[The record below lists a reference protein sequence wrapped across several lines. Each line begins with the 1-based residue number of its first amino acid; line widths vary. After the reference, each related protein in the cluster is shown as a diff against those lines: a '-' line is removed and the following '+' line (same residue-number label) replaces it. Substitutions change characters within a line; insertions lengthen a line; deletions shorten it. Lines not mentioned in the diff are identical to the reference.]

1 MTLLF
6 EDDWDRSDKPPK
18 LARNTSKA
26 IHPGEAVQNMKEDV
40 LSLPKLLIGWILCP
54 ATYLVFALF
63 VAIPLVYYTSFAL
76 LFDYLPARAFGY
88 TKGTPQLDT
97 GLWILLSIISGLV
110 IWGKV
115 NRAREKKRLADKVD
129 ALRQRNGELQA
140 NLIRVI
146 EEKGRN
152 HPETGYAYR
161 ELGKNM
167 EALGQR
173 EEARQVHLQER
184 EIFRETLG
192 AASPETRY
200 WKKLDLEPPVLI
212 QPKPEVA
219 QVGRTACGELEI
231 FDTRR
236 TLISIF
242 GMLLGVSVMSAVIIG
257 FGFGLDLILA
267 IFR

>member
-1 MTLLF
+1 MTLLL

-18 LARNTSKA
+18 LVRNTSKA
-26 IHPGEAVQNMKEDV
+26 IHPGEAVQNMKEDL

-54 ATYLVFALF
+54 ASYLVFALF

-88 TKGTPQLDT
+88 TKGTRQLDI
-97 GLWILLSIISGLV
+97 GLWILLSVIGGLI

-115 NRAREKKRLADKVD
+115 NRVRRKKRLAEKVD
-129 ALRQRNGELQA
+129 TLRQRTGELQA

-161 ELGKNM
+161 ELGKNL

-173 EEARQVHLQER
+173 EQARQVNMQER

-192 AASPETRY
+192 AASPETCY
-200 WKKLDLEPPVLI
+200 WNKLDLEPPVLI
-212 QPKPEVA
+212 QPKPEVTQA
-219 QVGRTACGELEI
+219 SWTTYDGPEI

-257 FGFGLDLILA
+257 FGFGIELILS

>member
-1 MTLLF
+1 MSLLF

-18 LARNTSKA
+18 LGRSASKA

-40 LSLPKLLIGWILCP
+40 LSLPKLLLGWILCP
-54 ATYLVFALF
+54 ASYLVLVLF

-88 TKGTPQLDT
+88 TKGTPQLDI
-97 GLWILLSIISGLV
+97 GLWIVLSVIGGLI

-140 NLIRVI
+140 NLLRVI

-152 HPETGYAYR
+152 HPDTGYAYR
-161 ELGKNM
+161 ELGKNL

-173 EEARQVHLQER
+173 EKARQVHLQER

-192 AASPETRY
+192 AASPEASY
-200 WKKLDLEPPVLI
+200 WKKLDLEPPILI
-212 QPKPEVA
+212 HPKPVDV
-219 QVGRTACGELEI
+219 QVRRTACGELEI

-257 FGFGLDLILA
+257 FGFGIELILS
-267 IFR
+267 ILR

>member
-1 MTLLF
+1 MSLLF
-6 EDDWDRSDKPPK
+6 DDDWDGSDKPPK
-18 LARNTSKA
+18 LVRNTSKA

-40 LSLPKLLIGWILCP
+40 LRGPKAMLEMLLCP
-54 ATYLVFALF
+54 STYLVFALF

-88 TKGTPQLDT
+88 TKGTRQLDI
-97 GLWILLSIISGLV
+97 GLWIVLSVIGGLI

-115 NRAREKKRLADKVD
+115 NRAREKQRLADKVD
-129 ALRQRNGELQA
+129 ALRQRNGELQT
-140 NLIRVI
+140 NLFRVI

-173 EEARQVHLQER
+173 EQARQVHLQER

-200 WKKLDLEPPVLI
+200 WKKLEVDPPVLI
-212 QPKPEVA
+212 QPKAEAV
-219 QVGRTACGELEI
+219 QVSRTACGELEV

-257 FGFGLDLILA
+257 FGYGIELILS
-267 IFR
+267 IFL

>member
-1 MTLLF
+1 MV
-6 EDDWDRSDKPPK
+6 P
-18 LARNTSKA
+18 
-26 IHPGEAVQNMKEDV
+26 
-40 LSLPKLLIGWILCP
+40 
-54 ATYLVFALF
+54 
-63 VAIPLVYYTSFAL
+63 AL
-76 LFDYLPARAFGY
+76 LLSYLPSRLFGA
-88 TKGTPQLDT
+88 TKGTVGLDLSL
-97 GLWILLSIISGLV
+97 GILLSVIGGLIIR
-110 IWGKV
+110 GKV

-129 ALRQRNGELQA
+129 GLRERTGELQF

-161 ELGKNM
+161 ELGKNL

-173 EEARQVHLQER
+173 EQARQVHLQER

-192 AASPETRY
+192 AASPEASY
-200 WKKLDLEPPVLI
+200 WKKLDLDPPVIL
-212 QPKPEVA
+212 PKPVA
-219 QVGRTACGELEI
+219 VQASGTVCGELEI

-242 GMLLGVSVMSAVIIG
+242 GILLGVSVMSAVLIG
-257 FGFGLDLILA
+257 FGFGIELVLS

>member
-1 MTLLF
+1 M
-6 EDDWDRSDKPPK
+6 RRKPASREVATPAEVWENIK
-18 LARNTSKA
+18 RVPLGIFQVITF
-26 IHPGEAVQNMKEDV
+26 
-40 LSLPKLLIGWILCP
+40 P
-54 ATYLVFALF
+54 ATWLCFALIMLLGALY
-63 VAIPLVYYTSFAL
+63 VLVPAL
-76 LFDYLPARAFGY
+76 LLSYLPSRLFGA
-88 TKGTPQLDT
+88 TKGTFGLDLSL
-97 GLWILLSIISGLV
+97 GILLSIIGGLI

-115 NRAREKKRLADKVD
+115 NRAWEKKRLAEKVE
-129 ALRQRNGELQA
+129 ALRQRTGELQS
-140 NLIRVI
+140 NLLRVM

-173 EEARQVHLQER
+173 EQARLVHLQER

-200 WKKLDLEPPVLI
+200 WKKLDLDPPVIL
-212 QPKPEVA
+212 PKLEVY
-219 QVGRTACGELEI
+219 QSSRTGSGELEV

-242 GMLLGVSVMSAVIIG
+242 GMLLGVSVMSAVMIG
-257 FGFGLDLILA
+257 FGFGIELILS

>member
-1 MTLLF
+1 MMRVPLGIFQVMTF
-6 EDDWDRSDKPPK
+6 PDTW
-18 LARNTSKA
+18 
-26 IHPGEAVQNMKEDV
+26 
-40 LSLPKLLIGWILCP
+40 LC
-54 ATYLVFALF
+54 
-63 VAIPLVYYTSFAL
+63 FAL
-76 LFDYLPARAFGY
+76 LILLGALYVLVPALLLSYLPSRLFGA
-88 TKGTPQLDT
+88 TKGTFGLDLSL
-97 GLWILLSIISGLV
+97 GILLSVIGGLI

-115 NRAREKKRLADKVD
+115 NRAREKKRLADKVN
-129 ALRQRNGELQA
+129 ALRQRTGELQT

-161 ELGKNM
+161 ELGKNL

-173 EEARQVHLQER
+173 EQARQVHLQER

-200 WKKLDLEPPVLI
+200 WKKLEVEPPVLVKTRP
-212 QPKPEVA
+212 QAVA
-219 QVGRTACGELEI
+219 VNRTVCGELEV

-242 GMLLGVSVMSAVIIG
+242 GMLLGVSVMSAVIIS
-257 FGFGLDLILA
+257 FGFGIELILS
-267 IFR
+267 IFK

>member
-1 MTLLF
+1 M
-6 EDDWDRSDKPPK
+6 RRKPASPEV
-18 LARNTSKA
+18 ATPA
-26 IHPGEAVQNMKEDV
+26 EVWENMKRV
-40 LSLPKLLIGWILCP
+40 PLGIFQVITFP
-54 ATYLVFALF
+54 ATWLC
-63 VAIPLVYYTSFAL
+63 FAL
-76 LFDYLPARAFGY
+76 LILLGALYVMVPALLLSYLPSRLFGA
-88 TKGTPQLDT
+88 TKGTVGLDLSL
-97 GLWILLSIISGLV
+97 GILLSVIGGLIIR
-110 IWGKV
+110 GKV

-129 ALRQRNGELQA
+129 GLRERTGELQF

-161 ELGKNM
+161 ELGKNL

-173 EEARQVHLQER
+173 EQARQVHLQER

-192 AASPETRY
+192 AASPEASY
-200 WKKLDLEPPVLI
+200 WKKLDLDPPVIL
-212 QPKPEVA
+212 PKPVA
-219 QVGRTACGELEI
+219 VQASGTVCGELEI

-242 GMLLGVSVMSAVIIG
+242 GILLGVSVMSAVLIG
-257 FGFGLDLILA
+257 FGFGIELVLS

>member
-1 MTLLF
+1 M
-6 EDDWDRSDKPPK
+6 RRKPASPEVATPAEVWENIK
-18 LARNTSKA
+18 RVPLGIFQVITF
-26 IHPGEAVQNMKEDV
+26 
-40 LSLPKLLIGWILCP
+40 P
-54 ATYLVFALF
+54 ATWLCFALIMLLGALY
-63 VAIPLVYYTSFAL
+63 VLVPAL
-76 LFDYLPARAFGY
+76 LLSYLPSRLFGA
-88 TKGTPQLDT
+88 TKGTFGLDLSL
-97 GLWILLSIISGLV
+97 GILLSIIGGLI

-115 NRAREKKRLADKVD
+115 NRAWEKKRLAEKVE
-129 ALRQRNGELQA
+129 ALRQRTGELQS
-140 NLIRVI
+140 NLLRVM

-173 EEARQVHLQER
+173 EQARLVHLQER

-200 WKKLDLEPPVLI
+200 WKKLDLDPPVIL
-212 QPKPEVA
+212 PKLEVY
-219 QVGRTACGELEI
+219 QSSRTGSGELEV

-242 GMLLGVSVMSAVIIG
+242 GMLLGVSVMSAVMIG
-257 FGFGLDLILA
+257 FGFGIELILS

>member
-1 MTLLF
+1 MSQLF

-18 LARNTSKA
+18 LARSASKA

-97 GLWILLSIISGLV
+97 GLWILLSIISGLI

-129 ALRQRNGELQA
+129 ALRQRNGELQS

-152 HPETGYAYR
+152 HPDTGYAYR

-173 EEARQVHLQER
+173 EQARQVHLQER
-184 EIFRETLG
+184 EIFRETMG
-192 AASPETRY
+192 ATSPETCY
-200 WKKLDLEPPVLI
+200 WKKLDLEPPVIL
-212 QPKPEVA
+212 PKPEVTK
-219 QVGRTACGELEI
+219 VSRTTYDGPEI

-242 GMLLGVSVMSAVIIG
+242 GILVGISVMSAVIIG
-257 FGFGLDLILA
+257 FGFGIELFLS
-267 IFR
+267 IFK

>member
-1 MTLLF
+1 MSLLF

-18 LARNTSKA
+18 LGRSASKA

-40 LSLPKLLIGWILCP
+40 LSLPKLLLGWILCP
-54 ATYLVFALF
+54 ASYLVFALF

-88 TKGTPQLDT
+88 TKGTQQLDT
-97 GLWILLSIISGLV
+97 GLWTVLSIISGLI

-115 NRAREKKRLADKVD
+115 NRAQEKKRLADKVD
-129 ALRQRNGELQA
+129 ALRQRTGELQA

-161 ELGKNM
+161 ELGKNL

-173 EEARQVHLQER
+173 EQARQVNMQER

-192 AASPETRY
+192 AASPETCY
-200 WKKLDLEPPVLI
+200 WNKLDLEPLVIL
-212 QPKPEVA
+212 PKPEDV
-219 QVGRTACGELEI
+219 QVSRAASGELEI

-257 FGFGLDLILA
+257 FGFGIDLILS

>member
-1 MTLLF
+1 MSLLF

-18 LARNTSKA
+18 LGRSASKA
-26 IHPGEAVQNMKEDV
+26 IHLGEAVQNMKEDV
-40 LSLPKLLIGWILCP
+40 LSLPKTVLELILSP

-88 TKGTPQLDT
+88 TKGTQQLDT
-97 GLWILLSIISGLV
+97 GLWILLTIIGGLI
-110 IWGKV
+110 IWVKV

-129 ALRQRNGELQA
+129 SLRQRNGELQT

-152 HPETGYAYR
+152 HPETGYVYR

-173 EEARQVHLQER
+173 EQARQVHLKEQ

-192 AASPETRY
+192 AASPEASY
-200 WKKLDLEPPVLI
+200 WKKLEVEPPVLI
-212 QPKPEVA
+212 QPKSEVT
-219 QVGRTACGELEI
+219 QVNRTACGELEI

-257 FGFGLDLILA
+257 FAHVLKALFSL
-267 IFR
+267 FQ

>member
-1 MTLLF
+1 MSLLF

-18 LARNTSKA
+18 LVRNTSKA
-26 IHPGEAVQNMKEDV
+26 IHPGEAVQNMKQDV
-40 LSLPKLLIGWILCP
+40 LRAPKVVLEVLLCP
-54 ATYLVFALF
+54 TTYLVLALF
-63 VAIPLVYYTSFAL
+63 VGIPLAFYTSFAL

-88 TKGTPQLDT
+88 TKGTRQLDI
-97 GLWILLSIISGLV
+97 GLWILLSIIGGLV

-129 ALRQRNGELQA
+129 ALRQRTGELQA
-140 NLIRVI
+140 NLLRVM

-167 EALGQR
+167 QALGQK
-173 EEARQVHLQER
+173 EQARQVHLQER

-192 AASPETRY
+192 AASPEASY
-200 WKKLDLEPPVLI
+200 WKKLDLDPPVIL
-212 QPKPEVA
+212 PKLAVD
-219 QVGRTACGELEI
+219 QVSRTACGELEV
-231 FDTRR
+231 FDTKR

-242 GMLLGVSVMSAVIIG
+242 GMLIGVSVMSAVIIG
-257 FGFGLDLILA
+257 FGFVIELILSV
-267 IFR
+267 FK

>member
-1 MTLLF
+1 MSLLF
-6 EDDWDRSDKPPK
+6 EDDWDRSDKPPI
-18 LARNTSKA
+18 LTRSASKA

-40 LSLPKLLIGWILCP
+40 LSLPKLLLGWILCP

-88 TKGTPQLDT
+88 TKGTQQLDL
-97 GLWILLSIISGLV
+97 GLLTVLSIIGGLI

-152 HPETGYAYR
+152 HPETGYVYR
-161 ELGKNM
+161 ELGENWKQ
-167 EALGQR
+167 LGGYQKAEKAHR
-173 EEARQVHLQER
+173 EEL

-192 AASPETRY
+192 AKS
-200 WKKLDLEPPVLI
+200 
-212 QPKPEVA
+212 PEVA
-219 QVGRTACGELEI
+219 RASRSIAGLI
-231 FDTRR
+231 FMHERSQEKS
-236 TLISIF
+236 TLLWEAEKIEK
-242 GMLLGVSVMSAVIIG
+242 GY
-257 FGFGLDLILA
+257 
-267 IFR
+267 R

>member
-1 MTLLF
+1 MSLLF

-18 LARNTSKA
+18 LVRNTSKA
-26 IHPGEAVQNMKEDV
+26 IYSGEAVQNMNGDV
-40 LSLPKLLIGWILCP
+40 LRVPSAVLEMLLCP
-54 ATYLVFALF
+54 ATYLVLVLF

-88 TKGTPQLDT
+88 TKGTPQLDI
-97 GLWILLSIISGLV
+97 GLWIVLSVIGGLI

-115 NRAREKKRLADKVD
+115 NRVREKRRLADKVEG
-129 ALRQRNGELQA
+129 LRQRTGELQA
-140 NLIRVI
+140 NLLRVI

-161 ELGKNM
+161 ELGKNL

-173 EEARQVHLQER
+173 EQARQAHLQER
-184 EIFRETLG
+184 HIFRETLG
-192 AASPETRY
+192 AASPEANY
-200 WKKLDLEPPVLI
+200 WKKLEVEPPVLI
-212 QPKPEVA
+212 QPKVEVVQA
-219 QVGRTACGELEI
+219 SRTTCGEMEV

-236 TLISIF
+236 TMISIF
-242 GMLLGVSVMSAVIIG
+242 GMLLGVSVMSAVLIG
-257 FGFGLDLILA
+257 FGFGIELILS

>member
-1 MTLLF
+1 MSLLF
-6 EDDWDRSDKPPK
+6 ENVWDRSDKPPK
-18 LARNTSKA
+18 LVRSASKA
-26 IHPGEAVQNMKEDV
+26 IHPGEAVQNMKGDV
-40 LSLPKLLIGWILCP
+40 LRAPKAVLEILLCP
-54 ATYLVFALF
+54 ATYLVLALF
-63 VAIPLVYYTSFAL
+63 VAIPLIYYTSFAL

-88 TKGTPQLDT
+88 TKGTRQLDI
-97 GLWILLSIISGLV
+97 GLWILLSIIGGLV

-115 NRAREKKRLADKVD
+115 NRVRENRRSAVKVD
-129 ALRQRNGELQA
+129 GLRQRTVELQA
-140 NLIRVI
+140 NLLRVI

-173 EEARQVHLQER
+173 EQARQVHLQER

-192 AASPETRY
+192 AASPEASY
-200 WKKLDLEPPVLI
+200 WKKLDLEPPILI
-212 QPKPEVA
+212 HPKPVDV
-219 QVGRTACGELEI
+219 QVSRTGSGELEI

-242 GMLLGVSVMSAVIIG
+242 GMLLGVSVMSAVMIG
-257 FGFGLDLILA
+257 FGFGIELILS
-267 IFR
+267 ILR

>member
-1 MTLLF
+1 M
-6 EDDWDRSDKPPK
+6 R
-18 LARNTSKA
+18 RKA
-26 IHPGEAVQNMKEDV
+26 MSPEVATPAEVWENMKRV
-40 LSLPKLLIGWILCP
+40 PLGIFQVITFP
-54 ATYLVFALF
+54 ATWLC
-63 VAIPLVYYTSFAL
+63 FAL
-76 LFDYLPARAFGY
+76 LILLGALYVMVPALLLSYLPSRLFGA
-88 TKGTPQLDT
+88 TKGTFGLDLSL
-97 GLWILLSIISGLV
+97 GILLSVIAGLI

-115 NRAREKKRLADKVD
+115 NRVRENRRSAVKVD
-129 ALRQRNGELQA
+129 GLRQRTGELQA
-140 NLIRVI
+140 NLLRVI

-161 ELGKNM
+161 ELGKNL

-173 EEARQVHLQER
+173 EEARQLHLQER

-200 WKKLDLEPPVLI
+200 WKKLEVEPPVLVKT
-212 QPKPEVA
+212 KPQTVA
-219 QVGRTACGELEI
+219 VNRTACGELEF

-257 FGFGLDLILA
+257 FGYGIDLILS
-267 IFR
+267 IFK

>member
-1 MTLLF
+1 M
-6 EDDWDRSDKPPK
+6 RRKPASPEV
-18 LARNTSKA
+18 ATPA
-26 IHPGEAVQNMKEDV
+26 EVWENMKRV
-40 LSLPKLLIGWILCP
+40 PLGIFQVITFP
-54 ATYLVFALF
+54 ATWLCFALIILLGALY
-63 VAIPLVYYTSFAL
+63 VMVPAL
-76 LFDYLPARAFGY
+76 LLSYLPSRLFGA
-88 TKGTPQLDT
+88 TKGTFGLDLSL
-97 GLWILLSIISGLV
+97 GILLSVIGGLV

-115 NRAREKKRLADKVD
+115 NRVREKKRLADKVD
-129 ALRQRNGELQA
+129 ALRQRTVELQA
-140 NLIRVI
+140 NLLKVM

-173 EEARQVHLQER
+173 EQARQFHLQER

-192 AASPETRY
+192 ASSPETCY
-200 WKKLDLEPPVLI
+200 WKKLDLEPPVI
-212 QPKPEVA
+212 MPKLEAV
-219 QVGRTACGELEI
+219 QVSRTVCGELEV

-257 FGFGLDLILA
+257 FGFGIELILS